1 MLNYFR
7 KQADSG
13 LKLLGLIAIIVVAA
27 YLVFRFVD
35 MKIIEKRTLEENN
48 IIFDKLRSTAKLV
61 VWEQDFKLMNITS
74 TEKKYFGSDM
84 LKFTEKVSTTAK
96 GRIGF
101 HIDLGDTIN
110 TSITITAEAIEVHAP
125 LRLTYVS
132 IDNSSIEQIKESSYD
147 PSVEIDKEA
156 IVKRLNEM
164 ALREYLKPALEKAKK
179 QSLEKQERS
188 LTALTGKPVKII
200 ITDMPTLESSMNWLN
215 RNN

>member
-84 LKFTEKVSTTAK
+84 IKFT
-96 GRIGF
+96 
-101 HIDLGDTIN
+101 
-110 TSITITAEAIEVHAP
+110 
-125 LRLTYVS
+125 
-132 IDNSSIEQIKESSYD
+132 
-147 PSVEIDKEA
+147 
-156 IVKRLNEM
+156 
-164 ALREYLKPALEKAKK
+164 
-179 QSLEKQERS
+179 
-188 LTALTGKPVKII
+188 
-200 ITDMPTLESSMNWLN
+200 
-215 RNN
+215 